1 MASLPGRERWT
12 EGRTFNSDPR
22 SRKSCTKGSERD
34 SPSPRSCATCR
45 CPHPVSTNIPSGDR
59 KLLGGLELVYWERR
73 GELLRFLRARGSPDS
88 AEDVLQD
95 LWVRIQSVRG
105 PVEDPIGYLYR
116 AADNLAI
123 SQHRSAL
130 RSRRRDDQ
138 WEAVRPRIEPGRL
151 DDAIV
156 AREQIAEA
164 ERRLRQLGFRT
175 LQTFI
180 MFRVHGMP
188 QRAIAKALKV
198 SLSTVEKDLQRSYR
212 AIAGLRS
219 DLYGSDDVTA
229 SRGGDNDE

>member
-1 MASLPGRERWT
+1 MLRP
-12 EGRTFNSDPR
+12 
-22 SRKSCTKGSERD
+22 C
-34 SPSPRSCATCR
+34 SCATR
-45 CPHPVSTNIPSGDR
+45 GHAPPVSTNEPSEDR
-59 KLLGGLELVYWERR
+59 KPLGGLELVYWERR
-73 GELLRFLRARGSPDS
+73 DELLRFLRARASPDS

-95 LWVRIQSVRG
+95 LWVKIQSVRA
-105 PVEDPIGYLYR
+105 PVEDPVGYLYR

-138 WEAVRPRIEPGRL
+138 WEAVRPRIDPGRF
-151 DDAIV
+151 DDAIA

-164 ERRLRQLGFRT
+164 DRRLRQLGFRT

-188 QRAIAKALKV
+188 QRAIATALKV

-219 DLYGSDDVTA
+219 DLYGSDQVTA